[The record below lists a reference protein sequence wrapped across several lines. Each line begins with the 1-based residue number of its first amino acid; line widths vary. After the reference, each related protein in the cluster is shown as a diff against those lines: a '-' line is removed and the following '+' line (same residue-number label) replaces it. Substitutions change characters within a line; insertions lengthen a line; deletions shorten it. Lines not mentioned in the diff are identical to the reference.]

1 MTTTT
6 ADFDTRAFRRALGN
20 FATGITIITAESPD
34 GIKAGVTANSFNSVS
49 MDPPLILWSIDK
61 GSKAIDV
68 FRTAS
73 HFTVNILASDQ
84 AHLSNNFAKSGDDKY
99 ADIDYKPGLGNA
111 PVFDGVS
118 GYFECEPW
126 EFVEGGDHWIIIGKV
141 VNFVDEGRPPL
152 VYHQGG
158 YSMVIPHPRF
168 QKPAESDQK
177 DAERC
182 MLSSPLG
189 NNLFYLMIQAVNSS
203 HANFVSQHLKVGL
216 RNSES
221 RLLLVL
227 DSASDHATPADLQKA
242 VAMPAREIKEA
253 MQTLESK
260 GLLTGD
266 LENHQLTDAGH
277 AKLKELW
284 DIVLAEQERV
294 FSGLSESELEIFKKA
309 LKLAVS
315 A

>member
-6 ADFDTRAFRRALGN
+6 NEFDTRAFRRALGN
-20 FATGITIITAESPD
+20 FATGITVVTAKGPD
-34 GIKAGVTANSFNSVS
+34 GKKVGVTANSFNSVS

-61 GSKAIDV
+61 RSSALET
-68 FRTAS
+68 FREAS
-73 HFTVNILASDQ
+73 HFAVNILASDQ
-84 AHLSNNFAKSGDDKY
+84 SDLSNNFARPQDDKY
-99 ADIDYKPGLGNA
+99 ADVKHLDGAGGA
-111 PVFDGVS
+111 PVFEGVA
-118 GYFECEPW
+118 GYFECENYQ
-126 EFVEGGDHWIIIGKV
+126 FVEGGDHWIIIGKV
-141 VNFVDEGRPPL
+141 VNFVDASRPPL

-168 QKPAESDQK
+168 QKPSEDETKAGES
-177 DAERC
+177 C
-182 MLSSPLG
+182 LLSSPLG

-227 DSASDHATPADLQKA
+227 DSADDTTSPADLQKA
-242 VAMPAREIKEA
+242 VAMPAREIEEA
-253 MQTLESK
+253 MHTLASK
-260 GLLTGD
+260 GLLKGT
-266 LENHQLTDAGH
+266 LENHQLTYAGH

-284 DIVLAEQERV
+284 DIVRAEQERV
-294 FSGLSESELEIFKKA
+294 FSSLNDSEMEIFKKA
-309 LKLAVS
+309 LKMAVS